1 MSVLQ
6 EFKNKDELGKIV
18 GKRPVDT
25 IREMNPGK
33 FIPTGVELAKMLRD
47 QGKKIDE
54 ENQS

>member
-6 EFKNKDELGKIV
+6 EFKNKDELGKIG

-33 FIPTGVELAKMLRD
+33 FIPTGAELAKMLRD